1 MPADKMA
8 FYNGNHDFW
17 RELAASG
24 ESELR
29 PALAHWIKAP
39 TPLAPMLHRSRI
51 LGADDMWDSQFI

>member
-1 MPADKMA
+1 MSADKMA

-17 RELAASG
+17 RALAASG

-29 PALAHWIKAP
+29 PALAHAIKAP

-51 LGADDMWDSQFI
+51 LGAEDM